1 MKRVVVYKREFV
13 VSVPY
18 VRNIVCRR
26 RIIRSMLLTFRQCC
40 ICALWEEGVIQY
52 IYSMY
57 EKRVFAC

>member
-18 VRNIVCRR
+18 VRNMVCRR

-40 ICALWEEGVIQY
+40 ICALGEEKG
-52 IYSMY
+52 Y
-57 EKRVFAC
+57 EKRVFRVLNGRR